1 MDARHTSKDYL
12 EKKNHK
18 NSLFDCAVNEQ
29 HNLSERK
36 WLNLSERYRSA
47 RSRIRGMRS
56 SWLMDYASLRRS
68 TQNSARTMHAGISP

>member
-1 MDARHTSKDYL
+1 MRGGLKVVNLDVQKTANIGDRFGRHTSKDYL

-36 WLNLSERYRSA
+36 WLNLSERY
-47 RSRIRGMRS
+47 
-56 SWLMDYASLRRS
+56 
-68 TQNSARTMHAGISP
+68 SPDSMLY

>member
-1 MDARHTSKDYL
+1 MSKKRRTSETDLDARHTSKDYL

-36 WLNLSERYRSA
+36 WLNLSERY
-47 RSRIRGMRS
+47 
-56 SWLMDYASLRRS
+56 
-68 TQNSARTMHAGISP
+68 SPDSMLY